1 MKKLITIFLP
11 VFLAGSAFS
20 QQAVLTA
27 NDYQKAESFLTPN
40 TQKYIDNVAGKPTWI
55 SGERFW
61 YRTLTAQGSEFIL
74 VNALKGTRLP
84 AFNQAKL
91 AQSLSAASGK
101 SYTAFMLPFQSFTFS
116 TDEKSL
122 LISADG
128 KPWKCDLKTYQ
139 ITEDTSAKIKTDEE
153 PKNES
158 FSPDG
163 KKAVLIKDYNLW
175 IRDVT
180 SNQLTQLTSDGIK
193 DFGYATDNAGW
204 RHSDKPVLLW
214 SPDSKKIFTYQQDER
229 KVGDMFLVTTNVGH
243 PKLEAWKYPLPGDS
257 VVAML
262 HRVIINIET
271 PKVVRLQIPAD
282 VHRSTSGDDIS
293 RGGVLNDA
301 SWSQDGSQLVFI
313 STSRDHK
320 EEKVRIA
327 DAATGSVKE
336 IFEETSPTQFE
347 SGQRGISWR
356 FLSASNEII
365 WYSEKDNWGHLYLY
379 DATSGKLKNQI
390 TKGEWLV
397 TQLIKVDE
405 KSRAIYFMAN
415 GKESGNPYFSH
426 FYKIDFDGSGLTL
439 LTPEAGFHT
448 VSLSTSEKFFVDTYS
463 QPDVA
468 PVTVLRNLSG
478 KLVAEL
484 EKTDVSRL
492 KTIGWKAPIPF
503 SVKAHDGKTDVY
515 GLMYTPTK
523 LDSTKKYPLVDYI
536 YPGPQGGSVGSWAFS
551 ASRRDNQALAEL
563 GFVVIELEG
572 TSNPLR
578 SKSFH
583 DMNYGQMAENTL
595 PDQVSGIKQLAS
607 KYNWIDT
614 SRVGMHGHSGGGF
627 ATACAMFTYPDFFK
641 VGISESGNQDNRN
654 YEDDWGER
662 YIGLLKT
669 DAKGVSNYETQAN
682 QVYAKNL
689 KGKLMLA
696 HGMMDDNV
704 PPYNTMLVIEALE
717 KANNDY
723 DLIIFPNSRHGY
735 ANFGPYMM
743 RRRWDYFVQHLLG
756 AKPPKEYQLHSVT
769 DPRNSVK

>member
-1 MKKLITIFLP
+1 MKKLITVFLP
-11 VFLAGSAFS
+11 VLIAGSAFS

-27 NDYQKAESFLTPN
+27 NDYQKAESFLTSN
-40 TQKYIDNVAGKPTWI
+40 TQKYIDHVAGKPTWI

-101 SYTAFMLPFQSFTFS
+101 SYTAFMLPFQSFSFS
-116 TDEKSL
+116 TDEKSIL
-122 LISADG
+122 FSADG
-128 KPWKCDLKTYQ
+128 KQWKCDLKTYQ
-139 ITEDTSAKIKTDEE
+139 ITEDTITKVKADEE
-153 PKNES
+153 PRSES
-158 FSPDG
+158 LSPDG
-163 KKAVLIKDYNLW
+163 KKAVLIKEHNLW
-175 IRDVT
+175 LRDVA
-180 SNQLTQLTSDGIK
+180 SNQLTQLTTDGIK

-204 RHSDKPVLLW
+204 RHSDKPVLSW

-262 HRVIINIET
+262 HRVIINVET
-271 PKVVRLQIPAD
+271 PKVIRLQIPAD
-282 VHRSTSGDDIS
+282 VHRSTMGDDIS
-293 RGGVLNDA
+293 RGGVLNDV
-301 SWSQDGSQLVFI
+301 SWSTDGTQVVFV

-320 EEKVRIA
+320 EEKVRMA
-327 DAATGSVKE
+327 DAVSGAVKE
-336 IFEETSPTQFE
+336 IFEESSPTQFE

-356 FLSASNEII
+356 YLSVSKEII

-390 TKGEWLV
+390 TKGDWLV

-405 KSRAIYFMAN
+405 KSRQIYFMAN

-426 FYKIDFDGSGLTL
+426 FYKINFDGSGLTL

-448 VSLSTSEKFFVDTYS
+448 VSLSTSENYFIDTYS

-468 PVTVLRNLSG
+468 PVTVLRTMGG
-478 KLVAEL
+478 KLVTEL

-536 YPGPQGGSVGSWAFS
+536 YPGPQGGSVGSWTFS

-595 PDQVSGIKQLAS
+595 PDQVSGIKQLAA

-614 SRVGMHGHSGGGF
+614 TRVGMHGHSGGGF

-662 YIGLLKT
+662 YIGLLKK
-669 DAKGVSNYETQAN
+669 DSKGVSNYEAQAN
-682 QVYAKNL
+682 QIYAKNL

-704 PPYNTMLVIEALE
+704 PPYNTLLVIEALE
-717 KANNDY
+717 KANKDY

-743 RRRWDYFVQHLLG
+743 RRRWDYFVRHLLG
-756 AKPPKEYQLHSVT
+756 AEPPKEYQLHNVM

>member
-11 VFLAGSAFS
+11 VFLSVSAFS

-27 NDYQKAESFLTPN
+27 NDYQKAESFLASN
-40 TQKYIDNVAGKPTWI
+40 TQKYVDNVAGRPTWI

-84 AFNQAKL
+84 AFNQTKL

-101 SYTAFMLPFQSFTFS
+101 SYTASMLPFQSFTFS

-122 LISADG
+122 LFSVDG
-128 KPWKCDLKTYQ
+128 KQWKCDLKTYQ
-139 ITEDTSAKIKTDEE
+139 IIENTSAKTKADEE
-153 PKNES
+153 SRSES
-158 FSPDG
+158 LSPDG
-163 KKAVLIKDYNLW
+163 KKAILIKDNNLW
-175 IRDVT
+175 LRDVT
-180 SNQLTQLTSDGIK
+180 SNQLTQLTTDGIK

-204 RHSDKPVLLW
+204 RHSDKPVLSW

-262 HRVIINIET
+262 HRVIINVET
-271 PKVVRLQIPAD
+271 PKVTRLQIPAD

-293 RGGVLNDA
+293 RGGVLNDV
-301 SWSQDGSQLVFI
+301 SWSADGSQLIFV

-320 EEKVRIA
+320 EEKVRMA

-356 FLSASNEII
+356 FLSASKEII
-365 WYSEKDNWGHLYLY
+365 WYSEKDNWGHLYLH

-390 TKGEWLV
+390 TKGDWLV

-405 KSRAIYFMAN
+405 KNRVIYFMAN

-426 FYKIDFDGSGLTL
+426 FYKIGFDGSGLTI
-439 LTPEAGFHT
+439 LTPEAGFHM
-448 VSLSTSEKFFVDTYS
+448 VSMSTSENYFIDTYS

-468 PVTVLRNLSG
+468 PVTVLRNMSG
-478 KLVAEL
+478 KLIAEL

-492 KTIGWKAPIPF
+492 KAIGWKAPIPF
-503 SVKAHDGKTDVY
+503 SVKAHDGKTDVF

-595 PDQVSGIKQLAS
+595 PDQVSGIKQLAA

-662 YIGLLKT
+662 YIGLLKK
-669 DAKGVSNYETQAN
+669 DAKGVSNYEAQAN
-682 QVYAKNL
+682 QVHAKNL

-704 PPYNTMLVIEALE
+704 PPYNTLLVLEALE
-717 KANNDY
+717 KANKDY

-735 ANFGPYMM
+735 ANFAPYMM

-756 AKPPKEYQLHSVT
+756 AKPPKEYQLHNVM

>member
-1 MKKLITIFLP
+1 MKKLITILLP

-20 QQAVLTA
+20 QQATLTA
-27 NDYQKAESFLTPN
+27 DDYQKAESFLSPN
-40 TQKYIDNVAGKPTWI
+40 TQKYVDNVAGKPTWI
-55 SGERFW
+55 SRERFW

-101 SYTAFMLPFQSFTFS
+101 SYTAFMLPFQTFTFS
-116 TDEKSL
+116 TDEKSVL
-122 LISADG
+122 FAAGG
-128 KPWKCDLKTYQ
+128 KQWKCDLKTYQ
-139 ITEDTSAKIKTDEE
+139 VVEDTSAKIKTDEDS
-153 PKNES
+153 KNEML
-158 FSPDG
+158 SPDG
-163 KKAVLIKDYNLW
+163 KKSVLIKDYNLW
-175 IRDVT
+175 LRDVA
-180 SNQLTQLTSDGIK
+180 SNQLTQLTTDGVK

-282 VHRSTSGDDIS
+282 VHRSTMGDDIS

-301 SWSQDGSQLVFI
+301 SWSQDGSQLVFV

-320 EEKVRIA
+320 NEKVRMA
-327 DAATGSVKE
+327 DAVSGAVKE
-336 IFEETSPTQFE
+336 IFEETSATQFE

-356 FLSASNEII
+356 YLSAGKEII
-365 WYSEKDNWGHLYLY
+365 WYSERDNWGHLYLY
-379 DATSGKLKNQI
+379 DASTGKLKNQI

-405 KSRAIYFMAN
+405 KSRQIFFMAN

-426 FYKIDFDGSGLTL
+426 LYKINFDGSGLTL

-448 VSLSTSEKFFVDTYS
+448 ISLSTSENFFIDTYS

-468 PVTVLRNLSG
+468 PVTVLRNMSG

-492 KTIGWKAPIPF
+492 KAIGWKAPIPF
-503 SVKAHDGKTDVY
+503 SVKAKDGKTDVY

-536 YPGPQGGSVGSWAFS
+536 YPGPQGGSVGSWAFA

-595 PDQVSGIKQLAS
+595 PDQVSGIKQLAA
-607 KYNWIDT
+607 KHNWIDT

-662 YIGLLKT
+662 YIGLLKNNE
-669 DAKGVSNYETQAN
+669 KGVSNYELQAN
-682 QVYAKNL
+682 QLYAKNL

-704 PPYNTMLVIEALE
+704 PPYNTMLVLEALE
-717 KANNDY
+717 KANKDY

-756 AKPPKEYQLHSVT
+756 AKPPKEYQLHNVVDS
-769 DPRNSVK
+769 RNSVK